1 MRGGERG
8 MGVVGFGEFGV
19 GGGGPGERV
28 EDSQWPITKMRKLPV
43 ELEHFMH
50 FDKNH
55 VKRLDK
61 RAAFDIDICRKE
73 GAMNIRKLTA
83 LTRMPE
89 RQIRY
94 LIAEGFMPPPRGG
107 RSNAEYG
114 DDHVA
119 AIRRYTRLRELG
131 FPPAAIKLLLEG
143 GQGVPFPVAPG
154 ITLVIDPDLLGS
166 GADTGPL
173 IDRLKTLLADQ
184 LLKDTSHE
192 NDCAANHR

>member
-1 MRGGERG
+1 
-8 MGVVGFGEFGV
+8 
-19 GGGGPGERV
+19 
-28 EDSQWPITKMRKLPV
+28 
-43 ELEHFMH
+43 
-50 FDKNH
+50 
-55 VKRLDK
+55 
-61 RAAFDIDICRKE
+61 
-73 GAMNIRKLTA
+73 MNIRKLTA
-83 LTRMPE
+83 LTGIPE

-94 LIAEGFMPPPRGG
+94 LIAEGFMPAPRGG

-119 AIRRYTRLRELG
+119 AIRRYMRLRELG

-166 GADTGPL
+166 GTDTGPL

>member
-1 MRGGERG
+1 
-8 MGVVGFGEFGV
+8 
-19 GGGGPGERV
+19 
-28 EDSQWPITKMRKLPV
+28 
-43 ELEHFMH
+43 
-50 FDKNH
+50 
-55 VKRLDK
+55 
-61 RAAFDIDICRKE
+61 
-73 GAMNIRKLTA
+73 MNIRKLTA
-83 LTRMPE
+83 LTDIPE

-143 GQGVPFPVAPG
+143 GQGVPFPVGPG
-154 ITLVIDPDLLGS
+154 ITLVIDADLLSRGV
-166 GADTGPL
+166 DIGPL
-173 IDRLKTLLADQ
+173 LDRIKTLLSDQ

-192 NDCAANHR
+192 HDRATNHR